1 LTGSDKHAGNTL
13 PGGAAGFGGHG
24 QDTRAP
30 GAYNTQDGYGREQ
43 GTTHDAGLTG
53 HHDKHSSSGGGL
65 LGRKKDDLEDSLS
78 REQKA
83 KAELDAAMARHNEAR
98 THADRQLNEK
108 EQAAQ
113 AE

>member
-1 LTGSDKHAGNTL
+1 MTGSDKHSGSTL
-13 PGGAAGFGGHG
+13 PGGAAGYGGQG

-30 GAYNTQDGYGREQ
+30 GTYNTQDNYGREH
-43 GTTHDAGLTG
+43 GTSHDSGLTG
-53 HHDKHSSSGGGL
+53 HQDKHSSSGGGL
-65 LGRKKDDLEDSLS
+65 LGRKKDDLEESLS

-98 THADRQLNEK
+98 THADQQLTAKEK
-108 EQAAQ
+108 AAE